1 MESSPKAGQAASRT
15 GEPPRAATERAAPA
29 RASAELGARGGQEG
43 EGTDTLAPAA
53 VAAAAPSR
61 DRPPASRSEEAKVA
75 DLAKPTKTD
84 VAKLSMAEQSRHY
97 DQVLDRL
104 QVQQK
109 VRLERINAKSQERLQ
124 RRQAGQG
131 SAGAA
136 I

>member
-1 MESSPKAGQAASRT
+1 
-15 GEPPRAATERAAPA
+15 
-29 RASAELGARGGQEG
+29 
-43 EGTDTLAPAA
+43 
-53 VAAAAPSR
+53 
-61 DRPPASRSEEAKVA
+61 
-75 DLAKPTKTD
+75 
-84 VAKLSMAEQSRHY
+84 MAEQSRHY